1 MHAGGCYLQA
11 RGVEHSN
18 RSLISSGLAARLS
31 DVRINA
37 LMTASHLGFG
47 LGQSKSNLQ
56 DHNNVERSPG
66 KPLTIFT
73 YLTRA
78 SSDSRYDLRVDE

>member
-37 LMTASHLGFG
+37 LVTASHPGFG
-47 LGQSKSNLQ
+47 LGQSIFNLQ
-56 DHNNVERSPG
+56 DHNNVKRSPG

-73 YLTRA
+73 YLIRA
-78 SSDSRYDLRVDE
+78 SSDSQYDLRIDE